1 MRNTVSAPLVL
12 WVSLI
17 QNCIY
22 PMKMLNI
29 DRPYSISR
37 ETTIEVMVVRFS
49 QNRGYLKALRDPLRL
64 PTSVIENETEET
76 FSSVSRLICSLSKDT
91 VSAAVVE
98 VYTQNSSL
106 ECFFDCFQRFFGCF

>member
-1 MRNTVSAPLVL
+1 
-12 WVSLI
+12 
-17 QNCIY
+17 
-22 PMKMLNI
+22 MLNI

-37 ETTIEVMVVRFS
+37 KTTIEVMIVRFS

-76 FSSVSRLICSLSKDT
+76 FSSVSRQICSLSKDT

-98 VYTQNSSL
+98 LYTQNSSL
-106 ECFFDCFQRFFGCF
+106 ECFFLLFLTVFWLFFTFFRVFLTFSWLILTFPFGYS